1 MLPFYFSA
9 LKMTATNIWQI
20 VAAPLL
26 EQKKNERQILDLEI
40 KTLEDQVKMLRL
52 RLENNDDDVI
62 VDDYIT
68 DDLLTDDESDDLITY
83 QLA

>member
-1 MLPFYFSA
+1 
-9 LKMTATNIWQI
+9 MTATNIWQI

-68 DDLLTDDESDDLITY
+68 NDLLTDDESDDLVTY

>member
-1 MLPFYFSA
+1 
-9 LKMTATNIWQI
+9 MTATNIWQI

-62 VDDYIT
+62 VDDDIT
-68 DDLLTDDESDDLITY
+68 DHLLTDDESDDLTY

>member
-1 MLPFYFSA
+1 
-9 LKMTATNIWQI
+9 MTATNIWQI

-68 DDLLTDDESDDLITY
+68 DDLTDDESDDLVTY

>member
-1 MLPFYFSA
+1 
-9 LKMTATNIWQI
+9 MTATNIWQI